1 MNNLRNRKDV
11 FHAWMVLESKFDG
24 TWEIPMIH
32 KMSVNDYKN
41 VKFIPFDKMRQHKG
55 FDYYVHFY
63 IHDVQFGGI
72 WNNPYQYLERLKKYK
87 GVISADFSLYR
98 DMPLAMQMWNTYR
111 SRTVG
116 SWLQNNG
123 VTVIPNVR
131 WGDERS
137 YEFCFSGI
145 EKGSIVAVGSHG
157 TVKNVIDRRY
167 FEKGLDY
174 MLKLIE
180 PKDVIIYGGLYQSTI
195 DIFNQ
200 NHTTYTHIPCDT
212 FTFAK
217 KVMA

>member
-87 GVISADFSLYR
+87 GVISPDFSLYR

-145 EKGSIVAVGSHG
+145 E
-157 TVKNVIDRRY
+157 
-167 FEKGLDY
+167 
-174 MLKLIE
+174 
-180 PKDVIIYGGLYQSTI
+180 Q
-195 DIFNQ
+195 
-200 NHTTYTHIPCDT
+200 
-212 FTFAK
+212 
-217 KVMA
+217 